1 MIWGVLIVAVA
12 ALVVVALVAW
22 PLVRAEAE
30 ATPPD
35 PEADVR
41 RDVDERLGMSLEAI
55 REIEMD
61 HRAGN
66 LSDED
71 FAELDAAER
80 ARAVELMRQAD
91 ALRQGDDAPESQRD
105 NVPEPP
111 ESQTD
116 RGPEATREG

>member
-22 PLVRAEAE
+22 PLVRAEAD
-30 ATPPD
+30 APPPD
-35 PEADVR
+35 SAVDAR
-41 RDVDERLGMSLEAI
+41 RDIDERLGMSLEAI

-71 FAELDAAER
+71 FAALDAAER
-80 ARAVELMRQAD
+80 ARAVDLMRRAD
-91 ALRQGDDAPESQRD
+91 ALRREGDAPDS
-105 NVPEPP
+105 PETR
-111 ESQTD
+111 TD
-116 RGPEATREG
+116 GGPEATTEG